1 MAGGSSATW
10 YMRPNGNGELAVGA
24 TEVQGPSRPCRAVKI
39 KANLANTDNV
49 YVGTATGVT
58 VPNAATDTTTGFP
71 LDAGQELELL
81 TDNLDRLW
89 FIGGAASQA
98 ISYILYT

>member
-1 MAGGSSATW
+1 MPRTTRHFTVSGS
-10 YMRPNGNGELAVGA
+10 GELAVGA
-24 TEVQGPSRPCRAVKI
+24 TEVQGPDRDCKAVKL

-49 YVGTATGVT
+49 FVGTATGIT
-58 VPNAATDTTTGFP
+58 VANAATDTTTGYP

-81 TDNLDRLW
+81 VGNLNQLW

-98 ISYILYT
+98 ISYILYI